1 MEKRPGMTARLLE
14 SREIAPEVRHLVLE
28 VEDSLSFS
36 YVPGQ
41 FASLTAEID
50 GSPITRAYS
59 FASTACGNRIELCL
73 NRVLEGKFSPYLF
86 DLQPGERV
94 QMTGPW
100 GGFIFRQPVEDSILV
115 ATGTGIVPFRA
126 MLQDQLS
133 RDSVHRYTLIF
144 GVRYEG
150 SLLYRDEFEQ
160 LGRDHPNFHFRPTL
174 SRPEPGWTGSTGHVQ
189 AHLFEAIGERRD
201 VNVFICG
208 LKAMVDDVRSILKL
222 SGFDRKRIIH
232 EKYD

>member
-1 MEKRPGMTARLLE
+1 MEKRPGMTARLLQF
-14 SREIAPEVRHLVLE
+14 REIAPEVCHLVFE
-28 VEDSLSFS
+28 IEDSISFS

-41 FASLTAEID
+41 FASLTADIN

-59 FASTACGNRIELCL
+59 FASPACGARIELCL
-73 NRVLEGKFSPYLF
+73 NRVPEGKFSPYLF
-86 DLQPGERV
+86 KMQPGDRV

-133 RDSVHRYTLIF
+133 RDS
-144 GVRYEG
+144 E
-150 SLLYRDEFEQ
+150 EFEQ
-160 LGRDHPNFHFRPTL
+160 LARDHPNFHFRPTL
-174 SRPEPGWTGSTGHVQ
+174 SRPEPGWTGRTGHVQ
-189 AHLFEAIGERRD
+189 AHLFEAVGDRRD

-208 LKAMVDDVRSILKL
+208 LKVMVDDVRSILKS
-222 SGFDRKRIIH
+222 SGFDRKRIIC